1 MTSKRLLDHLYSER
15 NTLKSTAVYYYN
27 DSSARCKRTE
37 EECKEL
43 GKIYEKFSEQLDNI
57 IRLYVEGY

>member
-1 MTSKRLLDHLYSER
+1 MYSER
-15 NTLKSTAVYYYN
+15 NNLKITSYN
-27 DSSARCKRTE
+27 HEFLKGKRTE

-43 GKIYEKFSEQLDNI
+43 GKIYENFAEVLDNI